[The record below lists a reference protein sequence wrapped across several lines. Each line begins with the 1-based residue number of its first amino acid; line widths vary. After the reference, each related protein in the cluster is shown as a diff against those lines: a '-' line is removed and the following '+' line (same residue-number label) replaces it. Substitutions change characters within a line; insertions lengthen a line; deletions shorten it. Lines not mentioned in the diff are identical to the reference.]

1 MKQPYVAPLSTT
13 DGDLTIRMYR
23 LEDAAVLAEGTNAS
37 YEHLRPW
44 MLWATDSMTETDADA
59 LIRRFIAGYFAGT
72 EFTMGIW
79 REDHF
84 LGGTGFH
91 LRGRSLDASVGE
103 IGMWIRQD
111 CAGQGLGQQALRL
124 MLKWGFEEWGWERI
138 FWQCDARNAASA
150 RVALNCGLL
159 YEGTFRSDDL
169 TVDGN
174 RRDTQYYA
182 MLKSEYS
189 R

>member
-1 MKQPYVAPLSTT
+1 MKQPFVAPLSTSN
-13 DGDLTIRMYR
+13 GDLTIRMYQ
-23 LEDAAVLAEGTNAS
+23 LGDAAALASATVES

-44 MLWATDSMTETDADA
+44 MPWAVLEMEDVAAE
-59 LIRRFIAGYFAGT
+59 LLVRRFISQYLSNT

-79 REDHF
+79 RGDYYI
-84 LGGTGFH
+84 GGTGFH

-111 CAGQGLGQQALRL
+111 CAGQRLGQQALRL

-150 RVALNCGLL
+150 KVAVNCGLHH
-159 YEGTFRSDDL
+159 EGTHRSDDL
-169 TVDGN
+169 TVDGH

-182 MLKSEYS
+182 MIRSDYFQ
-189 R
+189 